1 MFENLPAWFTL
12 YLPEIAFA
20 LIVVIGAFLVELL
33 IGHIYKNY
41 RQKHGTSQGTQLTE
55 SALKIF
61 VFVVAI
67 FLLLAS
73 IPGLSANAVRLV
85 LGAVGV
91 ILALS
96 STTLIANAVSGVVVK
111 MMSQYNVGDMV
122 KIAGNFGKVSEIGA
136 LQTELQMP
144 KRGLVKLPNSLV
156 LKEAIFNY
164 TAQKYI
170 IHVPITL
177 GYNIPHKKVE
187 KLLIQAAKD
196 TGLKNPFV
204 FVLEL
209 GNNWVK
215 YEANGL
221 LEDTDKMVIVESNLR
236 KNILDRFNSAGV
248 EILSPDYINLKK
260 FPLSQKTI
268 PPKTKRISK
277 EEFIKEDKNAESVM
291 FAKAKEEEET
301 AKRTEM
307 DKVKILEAMKE
318 KMSERNRIAV
328 WVKSKGLRITA
339 WTKPEDIIEKLATSK
354 KITLAEMKEFFGK
367 TEDDLKKEKEV
378 KKKKS
383 SKKKKASK
391 FAIKI

>member
-1 MFENLPAWFTL
+1 MFENLPAWVL
-12 YLPEIAFA
+12 IYLPDIVFA
-20 LIVVIGAFLVELL
+20 LIVIIGAAFIEFG
-33 IGHIYKNY
+33 ISKIYRSY
-41 RQKHGTSQGTQLTE
+41 RKSHSTKQGAQVTE
-55 SALKIF
+55 TALRVF
-61 VFVVAI
+61 VFIVAAV
-67 FLLLAS
+67 LLLAS
-73 IPGLSANAVRLV
+73 IPGLSSNAIRLV
-85 LGAVGV
+85 FGAIGI

-122 KIAGNFGKVSEIGA
+122 KIAGNFGKVSEIGS

-170 IHVPITL
+170 VHVPITL
-177 GYNIPHKKVE
+177 GYNVSRNQVE
-187 KLLIQAAKD
+187 KLLIAAAKD

-260 FPLSQKTI
+260 FALSKKI
-268 PPKTKRISK
+268 LPPKSHKASK
-277 EEFIKEDKNAESVM
+277 EEVIQDAKKAESVM
-291 FAKAKEEEET
+291 FAKAKEEEES
-301 AKRTEM
+301 AKRHEM
-307 DKVKILEAMKE
+307 LKVKILEAMKE
-318 KMSERNRIAV
+318 KMSERNRIAT
-328 WVKSKGLRITA
+328 WVKSKGIRVTA